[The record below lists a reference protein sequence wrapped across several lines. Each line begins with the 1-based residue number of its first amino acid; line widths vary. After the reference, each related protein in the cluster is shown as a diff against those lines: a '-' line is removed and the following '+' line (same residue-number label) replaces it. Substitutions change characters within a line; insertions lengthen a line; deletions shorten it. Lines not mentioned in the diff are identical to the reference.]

1 MDRSTPTIAKSGETQ
16 SAETQPAAL
25 PSEPE
30 LTQYRAISYW
40 AVATLFAGLAAPLA
54 LVGPLLWW
62 VPLATIPLA
71 ILAFRQLRQPDP
83 RYVGKTAAVCGIC
96 LAALFLAW
104 GVTQRLSRES
114 YLAAEVRRF
123 SDEYLELLLT
133 GRTREAHQIQSPAAR
148 RVQPG
153 SDLVSYYEATAEPGR
168 ELAAYSKLEPVASL
182 VGQQGKIE
190 LEFAEVTRHLV
201 EGPTDYFTLRYEV
214 TRGTIPGSSG
224 SLWVSAKRDRHHDS
238 LASDWQI
245 NSLSLTEPAGN

>member
-1 MDRSTPTIAKSGETQ
+1 MDRSTSTISN
-16 SAETQPAAL
+16 SAQPATL

-30 LTQYRAISYW
+30 LMQYRAISFW
-40 AVATLFAGLAAPLA
+40 AVATLLAGLAAPLA

-62 VPLATIPLA
+62 VPL
-71 ILAFRQLRQPDP
+71 QLRQPDP

-96 LAALFLAW
+96 FAALFLAW
-104 GVTQRLSRES
+104 GVTQRLSREA
-114 YLAAEVRRF
+114 YLAGEARRF

-168 ELAAYSKLEPVASL
+168 ELAAYSKLEPVTSL

-190 LEFAEVTRHLV
+190 LEFAEVSRHLV
-201 EGPTDYFTLRYEV
+201 EGLTDYFTLRYEI

-245 NSLSLTEPAGN
+245 NSVSVTEPASN